1 MTKDEMKKVVCQ
13 AIDEATEKI
22 HETVLRIESEPELG
36 YKETKTAA
44 KAKTAKHA
52 IRQAIIFFME
62 ILLTNTMEIKMQAPG
77 LIGELDTEG
86 DQRGGNREKRN
97 GGKGKNS
104 GKKMGDG
111 NGSSIV
117 RRDRDRRTDGKR
129 PEAQIDLFADR
140 AGIAAMAVVM
150 GQFFCNEKEG

>member
-1 MTKDEMKKVVCQ
+1 MQ
-13 AIDEATEKI
+13 
-22 HETVLRIESEPELG
+22 VL
-36 YKETKTAA
+36 
-44 KAKTAKHA
+44 
-52 IRQAIIFFME
+52 
-62 ILLTNTMEIKMQAPG
+62 N

-86 DQRGGNREKRN
+86 DQCGGNGEKRN
-97 GGKGKNS
+97 GRKGKD
-104 GKKMGDG
+104 GGEKMGDG

-117 RRDRDRRTDGKR
+117 RRDRDRRTDEKR

>member
-1 MTKDEMKKVVCQ
+1 
-13 AIDEATEKI
+13 
-22 HETVLRIESEPELG
+22 
-36 YKETKTAA
+36 
-44 KAKTAKHA
+44 
-52 IRQAIIFFME
+52 
-62 ILLTNTMEIKMQAPG
+62 MQAPG

-97 GGKGKNS
+97 GGKGKNG

-111 NGSSIV
+111 NRSSIV

-129 PEAQIDLFADR
+129 PEAQIDLFTDR
-140 AGIAAMAVVM
+140 TGITALAVVM

>member
-1 MTKDEMKKVVCQ
+1 
-13 AIDEATEKI
+13 
-22 HETVLRIESEPELG
+22 
-36 YKETKTAA
+36 
-44 KAKTAKHA
+44 
-52 IRQAIIFFME
+52 
-62 ILLTNTMEIKMQAPG
+62 MEIKMQAPG

-150 GQFFCNEKEG
+150 GQFFAMKRRIEPK

>member
-1 MTKDEMKKVVCQ
+1 
-13 AIDEATEKI
+13 
-22 HETVLRIESEPELG
+22 
-36 YKETKTAA
+36 
-44 KAKTAKHA
+44 
-52 IRQAIIFFME
+52 ME

-97 GGKGKNS
+97 GGKGKNG

-140 AGIAAMAVVM
+140 AGIAWSWDSSFAMKKKDKAKVRTKAALMKSAVSFLRYAM
-150 GQFFCNEKEG
+150 IPPF

>member
-1 MTKDEMKKVVCQ
+1 
-13 AIDEATEKI
+13 
-22 HETVLRIESEPELG
+22 
-36 YKETKTAA
+36 
-44 KAKTAKHA
+44 
-52 IRQAIIFFME
+52 
-62 ILLTNTMEIKMQAPG
+62 MEIKMKVLN

-86 DQRGGNREKRN
+86 DQCGGNGEKRN
-97 GGKGKNS
+97 GRKGKD
-104 GKKMGDG
+104 GGEKMGDG

-150 GQFFCNEKEG
+150 G

>member
-1 MTKDEMKKVVCQ
+1 MQ
-13 AIDEATEKI
+13 
-22 HETVLRIESEPELG
+22 VL
-36 YKETKTAA
+36 
-44 KAKTAKHA
+44 
-52 IRQAIIFFME
+52 
-62 ILLTNTMEIKMQAPG
+62 N

-104 GKKMGDG
+104 GRKMGDG

-129 PEAQIDLFADR
+129 PEAQIDFFADR
-140 AGIAAMAVVM
+140 AGITAVAVVM
-150 GQFFCNEKEG
+150 GQFFRNKKEG

>member
-1 MTKDEMKKVVCQ
+1 
-13 AIDEATEKI
+13 
-22 HETVLRIESEPELG
+22 
-36 YKETKTAA
+36 
-44 KAKTAKHA
+44 
-52 IRQAIIFFME
+52 
-62 ILLTNTMEIKMQAPG
+62 MQAPG

-97 GGKGKNS
+97 GRKGKNG

-111 NGSSIV
+111 NRSSIV

-140 AGIAAMAVVM
+140 AGIAAMVVVM